1 MNVVGELCGV
11 EGERKLPHFKEEEVT
26 VNVLEIVRPAKALI
40 AEMHTLNISAKE
52 QIQKAKEA
60 LM

>member
-1 MNVVGELCGV
+1 MAE
-11 EGERKLPHFKEEEVT
+11 EEEVT